1 MEKRELNRMR
11 KIALFTPSKQTYSET
26 FIQLHID
33 GLDSVMWVYHD
44 GEQPKR
50 CNDALFPALSK
61 WRIRF
66 YNWKWRKKWG
76 WEQWSLHR
84 SLKLNSPDLIYIEYG
99 TTAVANHEVIQ
110 MLQIPMVVNFHGFDL
125 SEYEILRRN
134 EQGYQALIKDPMV
147 KFVVVSRKMQQRLIQ
162 MGADI
167 KKLLYSPC
175 GANVSFAQ
183 VQVSPHS
190 KQFVMLGRMV
200 EKKSPLTTLKA
211 FQQVFLRD
219 KSVRLAVIGA
229 GPLLSKCQDFVQF
242 HGLSDCVQFLGV
254 MNREQVQSV
263 FSNSCCFVQHSV
275 VAENGD
281 EEGTPV
287 AIMEA
292 MLAGLLV
299 VSTRHAGIADVV
311 PSNCGYLVEEHDVT
325 AMADAMYLA
334 VSSPE
339 LAQEMASNAREF
351 ILASHTSSMHLKQI
365 NDFIS

>member
-211 FQQVFLRD
+211 FQQVLLRD

-254 MNREQVQSV
+254 MNREQV
-263 FSNSCCFVQHSV
+263 
-275 VAENGD
+275 
-281 EEGTPV
+281 
-287 AIMEA
+287 
-292 MLAGLLV
+292 
-299 VSTRHAGIADVV
+299 
-311 PSNCGYLVEEHDVT
+311 
-325 AMADAMYLA
+325 
-334 VSSPE
+334 
-339 LAQEMASNAREF
+339 
-351 ILASHTSSMHLKQI
+351 
-365 NDFIS
+365 